1 MYVFGKSKDNFFND
15 GISFDN
21 LAYNNIN
28 VGSFLIKLLGSPSY
42 DIDFENQEIKFE
54 INELNQKIVV
64 TSDEIIKGWSFIV
77 EDIIST
83 LLQSRS
89 DKNLL
94 TDLTFLIQ
102 KCRT

>member
-1 MYVFGKSKDNFFND
+1 MFLEKVKTIFLMMVSVL
-15 GISFDN
+15 ITE
-21 LAYNNIN
+21 YNNIN
-28 VGSFLIKLLGSPSY
+28 VGSFFIKLLGSPSY

-77 EDIIST
+77 EDTVSD

-94 TDLTFLIQ
+94 TGCFNFS
-102 KCRT
+102 